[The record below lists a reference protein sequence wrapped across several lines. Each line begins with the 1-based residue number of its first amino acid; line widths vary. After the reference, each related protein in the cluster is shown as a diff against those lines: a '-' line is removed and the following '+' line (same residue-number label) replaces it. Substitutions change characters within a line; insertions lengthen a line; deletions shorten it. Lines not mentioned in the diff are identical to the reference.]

1 MNHATVRIFS
11 AGLFAL
17 FLGCSNSDSTTP
29 TQSDP
34 LCGRKRDNDQRC
46 NPSRTAC
53 LRQADYDLCLATKA
67 LYRTELE
74 SAYLT
79 CYPASLGCDSAAQDA
94 ALTCAQRAEDQLSVS
109 SALTQLA
116 QNTCQRCPNI
126 DNDGTTDP
134 QTCMTNLTTNA
145 NDLARA
151 LRYFNDATL
160 TRLNTCLTG
169 ASPPADGCIA
179 FQQCYQQQLPTSTA
193 SSCTADGG
201 A

>member
-1 MNHATVRIFS
+1 MNHATVRFFS

-17 FLGCSNSDSTTP
+17 LVACSNSGGGTTTP
-29 TQSDP
+29 ADP

-46 NPSRTAC
+46 NPSRSAC
-53 LRQADYDLCLATKA
+53 LRQADYDLCVSTKS

-74 SAYLT
+74 AAYLN
-79 CYPASLGCDSAAQDA
+79 CYPATLGCDSAAQDA
-94 ALTCAQRAEDQLSVS
+94 ALSCAQKAEDQVPVS
-109 SALTQLA
+109 ATLTQLA
-116 QNTCQRCPNI
+116 QNTCQRCANI
-126 DNDGTTDP
+126 ANDGTTDP
-134 QTCMTNLTTNA
+134 SACAMNLTTNA

-179 FQQCYQQQLPTSTA
+179 FQQCYQQLLPTPST
-193 SSCTADGG
+193 STCSGDGG

>member
-1 MNHATVRIFS
+1 MNHATVRFLS

-17 FLGCSNSDSTTP
+17 LVACSNSSSSVTT
-29 TQSDP
+29 QADP

-46 NPSRTAC
+46 NPNRSAC
-53 LRQADYDLCLATKA
+53 LRQADYDLCVATKS

-74 SAYLT
+74 TAYLN
-79 CYPASLGCDSAAQDA
+79 CYPATLGCDSASQDG
-94 ALTCAQRAEDQLSVS
+94 ALTCAQKAEDQVPVS
-109 SALTQLA
+109 TVLMQLA
-116 QNTCQRCPNI
+116 QNTCQRCVNI
-126 DNDGTTDP
+126 ANDGTTDP
-134 QTCMTNLTTNA
+134 QTCTTNLTTNA

-160 TRLNTCLTG
+160 GRLNTCLTG

-179 FQQCYQQQLPTSTA
+179 FQQCYQQLLPVPSN
-193 SSCTADGG
+193 SCTADGG